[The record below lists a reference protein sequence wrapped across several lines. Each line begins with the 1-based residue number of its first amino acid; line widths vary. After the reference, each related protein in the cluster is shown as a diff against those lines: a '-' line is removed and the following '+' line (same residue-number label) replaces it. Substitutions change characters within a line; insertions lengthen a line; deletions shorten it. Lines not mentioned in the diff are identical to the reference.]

1 MTVSNLIP
9 VRSNK
14 SFYNKAKVITFDDGM
29 TALISYNTVVAF
41 IQNGK
46 LHRVWDDW
54 SATTAKHIDSYNR
67 TFGDGTG
74 VCKADWVSMP
84 VERIPDGEYEDE
96 AVDAARKNIFRSSEN
111 WLFGYNRTL
120 W

>member
-1 MTVSNLIP
+1 MTISNLIP
-9 VRSNK
+9 VRSQQ
-14 SFYNKAKVITFDDGM
+14 SFYNKAKVVTFDDGM

-41 IQNGK
+41 IKDGK

-67 TFGDGTG
+67 TFGNGTG
-74 VCKADWVSMP
+74 ICKADWVSMP
-84 VERIPDGEYEDE
+84 VERIPDGAYEDE
-96 AVDAARKNIFRSSEN
+96 AVDVAKENTFKSSNN
-111 WLFGYNRTL
+111 WLFGYNRNL